1 MPQPIAQSITN
12 HDLSS
17 RFQGTSTVVASPTA
31 NAETII
37 ASLTLA
43 NFGDIAVV
51 SGIRLHAWAAF
62 TAGTN
67 GVSATLKIRET
78 DASGT
83 TVASTGAVTVVAA
96 SLYQLDALGADA
108 APGVVK
114 YVVTLTIGSGSTA
127 STVSAVHLSAT
138 II

>member
-1 MPQPIAQSITN
+1 MPQPIAQSLTN

-17 RFQGTSTVVASPTA
+17 RFQGTSTVVASPSAAT
-31 NAETII
+31 ETII

-43 NFGDIAVV
+43 NFGDIPVV
-51 SGIRLHAWAAF
+51 SGIRLHGWAAF

-67 GVSATLKIRET
+67 GVSANLKIRET
-78 DASGT
+78 DASGA

-96 SLYQLDALGADA
+96 NLYQLDALGLDA

-114 YVVTLTIGSGSTA
+114 YVVTLTIGSGSAA